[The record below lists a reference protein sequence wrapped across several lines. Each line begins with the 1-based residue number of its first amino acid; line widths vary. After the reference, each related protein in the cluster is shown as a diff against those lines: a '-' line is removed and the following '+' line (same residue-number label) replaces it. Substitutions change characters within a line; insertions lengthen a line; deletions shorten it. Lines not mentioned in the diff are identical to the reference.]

1 MIKFSLNVFV
11 STYHGSQS
19 LVENLPVFASIS
31 SFMII
36 GTLVG
41 IVKTNEN
48 VNGSVVGKY
57 QL

>member
-1 MIKFSLNVFV
+1 MIMFSLNVYA

-19 LVENLPVFASIS
+19 LVENLPVFLSIS

-36 GTLVG
+36 GSLVG
-41 IVKTNEN
+41 IVKTNKN

-57 QL
+57 